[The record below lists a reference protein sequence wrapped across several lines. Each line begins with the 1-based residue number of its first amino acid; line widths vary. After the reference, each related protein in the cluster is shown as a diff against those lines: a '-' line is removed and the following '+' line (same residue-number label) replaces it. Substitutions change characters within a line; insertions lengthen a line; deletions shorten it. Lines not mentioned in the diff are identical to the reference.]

1 VHSDLFGDVEDR
13 SLDIYARKLSLS
25 FPGLFGSTGHAY
37 MPFFLSVKKM
47 GAERGSVS
55 GDS

>member
-25 FPGLFGSTGHAY
+25 FPGLFGITGHAY

-47 GAERGSVS
+47 GTERGSVS